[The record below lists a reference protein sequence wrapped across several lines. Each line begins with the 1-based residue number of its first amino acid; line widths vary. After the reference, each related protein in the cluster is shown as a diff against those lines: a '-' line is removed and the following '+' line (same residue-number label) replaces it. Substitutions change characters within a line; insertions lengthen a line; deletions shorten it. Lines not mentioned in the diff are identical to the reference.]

1 MDSRSKKYMSSA
13 LLLLVSSQANF
24 SGAQE
29 YNKIGTS
36 VSSDLPMAT
45 VIYNDQTNND
55 QLRHQEASVYKNQAQ
70 ETKPSVITSESDP
83 EISVPESEADV
94 QQSKVAEEEEIGS
107 DGRVFG
113 YRNGYIHAALGVSGE
128 WTNNLYN
135 TETEKEEDFLT
146 RISPSVWLAWPRRS
160 RRPLQVAADNTAVGG
175 LQYSQPEYDIYNKFQ
190 VYLAG
195 KVNFMTYSADSE
207 LDHAESAVQG
217 QVVYKPHERL
227 TLQLMDNYVHSQ
239 DIFNITEATVENNRV
254 YDTNVFKAGIDWR
267 LSDKISAQVG
277 YTNHVLAYDLDVN
290 NFMDRS
296 DDGFNGTLTYDYSPK
311 TNFFVGL
318 SYLMA
323 AYEEEDM
330 PDNAN
335 TFVKAGMNWQATV
348 KTAFML
354 SAGYQL
360 VDYDEDWNDDGVET
374 IAETLNDGEES
385 SYFEAQ
391 ATWQATLKSEFLLN
405 SKYNIEQSDSRYA
418 LNKTVWS
425 SRLAYG
431 YRFTGR
437 IRGTMSF
444 IYEDSDYA
452 QFDSDSR
459 LDERWNFSPSL
470 DFAMKKWLSFSLYY
484 SFDKKDSNFDEL
496 DYETNTLGIGARGTF

>member
-1 MDSRSKKYMSSA
+1 M
-13 LLLLVSSQANF
+13 LLLVSSQANF

-29 YNKIGTS
+29 YNKIRTS
-36 VSSDLPMAT
+36 SRSDLPMAT
-45 VIYNDQTNND
+45 VKYNDQIQD
-55 QLRHQEASVYKNQAQ
+55 QVPPVYKDQVLVQ
-70 ETKPSVITSESDP
+70 DEGEPVILSE
-83 EISVPESEADV
+83 PESEVVDDQV
-94 QQSKVAEEEEIGS
+94 GSQNSVEEEENIDS

-113 YRNGYIHAALGVSGE
+113 YRNGYLHAALGVSGE
-128 WTNNLYN
+128 WTDNLYN
-135 TETEKEEDFLT
+135 TADTEKEENFLT

-175 LQYSQPEYDIYNKFQ
+175 LQYSQSEYDIYNKFQ

-195 KVNFMTYSADSE
+195 KMNFMTYSADSE
-207 LDHAESAVQG
+207 LDHTESAVQG
-217 QVVYKPHERL
+217 QVVYKPYERL
-227 TLQLMDNYVHSQ
+227 TLQLMDNYAHSQ

-267 LSDKISAQVG
+267 LSDKILARVG

-296 DDGFNGTLTYDYSPK
+296 DDGFDGTLTYDYSTK

-330 PDNAN
+330 PDNDN
-335 TFVKAGMNWQATV
+335 IFLHAGINWQATV

-354 SAGYQL
+354 KAGYQT
-360 VDYDEDWNDDGVET
+360 VDYDEDWNNEGSEA
-374 IAETLNDGEES
+374 IADTLHDGEES
-385 SYFEAQ
+385 SHFEAQ
-391 ATWQATLKSEFLLN
+391 ATWQATRKSEFLLN

-437 IRGTMSF
+437 IRGAMSF

-452 QFDSDSR
+452 QFNGDSR

-470 DFAMKKWLSFSLYY
+470 DFALKKWLSFTLYY